1 MLSAALPFPAVED
14 THAMDEERRDERR
27 SESFDRRENQWT
39 KPAVIIALAQLFLAA
54 VSLLIMIGGGL
65 LVAYVTS
72 QKDSVS
78 SEMTNAQV
86 AAEIQK
92 FSLKLDAIGNM
103 VQQANDKNTTQES
116 AISTLTRDVTEIK
129 SNVADIAKTVEANE
143 KAQRDYNF
151 NLSRDLTR
159 AQEALKR

>member
-1 MLSAALPFPAVED
+1 MLELVDGSQPFVPLETTD
-14 THAMDEERRDERR
+14 AMDA
-27 SESFDRRENQWT
+27 DRRENQWT
-39 KPAVIIALAQLFLAA
+39 KPAVLIALIQMLLSV
-54 VSLLIMIGGGL
+54 VSLAILIGGGL
-65 LVAYVTS
+65 LVAYVSS
-72 QKDSVS
+72 QTDSVS

-92 FSLKLDAIGNM
+92 LSLKLDAIGNM
-103 VQQANDKNTTQES
+103 VQQANNTNTTQES
-116 AISTLTRDVTEIK
+116 AINTLTRDVAEMK
-129 SNVADIAKTVEANE
+129 SNVDDIAKTVEANE